1 MKLEE
6 YIESLKEKEEVKE
19 EKEEEK
25 SIIDKII
32 DFYIENIV
40 YTGIA
45 TIAILGIA
53 GYYIGKKVIE
63 RKNRIKIDF
72 KG

>member
-1 MKLEE
+1 M
-6 YIESLKEKEEVKE
+6 LKKVQNRKNTQR
-19 EKEEEK
+19 EEK